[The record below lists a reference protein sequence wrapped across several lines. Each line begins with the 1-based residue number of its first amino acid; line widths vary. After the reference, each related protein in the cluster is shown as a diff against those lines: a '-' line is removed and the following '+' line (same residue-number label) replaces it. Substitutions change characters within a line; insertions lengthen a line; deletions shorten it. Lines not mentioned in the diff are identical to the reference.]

1 MCNLPA
7 VNSFEPPV
15 CRSRELV
22 HPFCH
27 FFRHGDL
34 GLGHARRAVRLEVLK
49 RNFDRFPPLFRRNF
63 QQGLRRPLVRDRL
76 TFFPLLRSG
85 SFLVI
90 ASRNMGSV
98 PSQMATT
105 VVRLI
110 GDTDIAQETTA
121 PMAAVSSAPAAAFF
135 RSGVQDPFSDGH
147 IMWSPRGTFCSLQ
160 MRSVSL
166 MSAISD

>member
-1 MCNLPA
+1 M
-7 VNSFEPPV
+7 
-15 CRSRELV
+15 
-22 HPFCH
+22 
-27 FFRHGDL
+27 
-34 GLGHARRAVRLEVLK
+34 
-49 RNFDRFPPLFRRNF
+49 
-63 QQGLRRPLVRDRL
+63 
-76 TFFPLLRSG
+76 
-85 SFLVI
+85 I